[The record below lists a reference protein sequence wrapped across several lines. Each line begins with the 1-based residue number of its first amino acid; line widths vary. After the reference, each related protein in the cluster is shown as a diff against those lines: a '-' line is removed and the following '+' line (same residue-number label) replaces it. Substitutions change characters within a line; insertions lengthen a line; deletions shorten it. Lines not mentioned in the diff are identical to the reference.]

1 MIRVLYVTIAAVVLL
16 GSALRAQPA
25 DYFPLQVGNSW
36 LYRMI
41 GGRLAA
47 DERYR
52 SVSVDGMETIG
63 DQEYFSV
70 NYFGR
75 PVLLRQD
82 AEGAIVM
89 YDRASNAEKPWLAL
103 AAPTG
108 SSFATA
114 IDQCSSRGLIE
125 ARDAEVKIPAG
136 EFAEAVQVGF
146 RGNCADAGFTQQ
158 FYVAGVGMISHE
170 ETSFAGPRRWELV
183 YYRAGQ
189 RNGTGRELSFTVAL
203 DATRYAPGST
213 AGVRLTLRSTNPEP
227 LSLEYSSGQTYDIKI
242 VDESGKVVYTWSA
255 DKLFIMIFRQEKFG
269 PGERSYGVAVPL
281 GNLPPGRYRLQGYLT
296 SNPQF
301 IGEASFEITQ

>member
-1 MIRVLYVTIAAVVLL
+1 MVVLL

-47 DERYR
+47 DDRYR
-52 SVSVDGMETIG
+52 SISVDGTESIG
-63 DQEYFSV
+63 DQEYFRV

-75 PVLLRQD
+75 LVLLRQAAD
-82 AEGAIVM
+82 GAIIM
-89 YDRASNAEKPWLAL
+89 YDRESATEKPWLAL

-108 SSFATA
+108 STFATA
-114 IDQCSSRGLIE
+114 IDQCSSRGQIE
-125 ARDAEVKIPAG
+125 TRDAEVKIPAG

-146 RGNCADAGFTQQ
+146 RGNCADAGITQQ
-158 FYVAGVGMISHE
+158 LYVAGVGMLSHE

-183 YYRAGQ
+183 YYRAGL

-203 DATRYAPGST
+203 DAASYSPGST

-227 LSLEYSSGQTYDIKI
+227 LTLDYSSGQTYDLKI
-242 VDESGKVVYTWSA
+242 LDESGKVVYTWSA
-255 DKLFIMIFRQEKFG
+255 DKLFTMIVRREKFG

-301 IGEASFEITQ
+301 LGEASFEITQ